1 MQQQDTEEA
10 EDRIGAAKKQQ
21 IEVEVDRD
29 PTIWNEGRMMV
40 MMSVDPALLGWN
52 EQTEAWDQ
60 AHEFV
65 W

>member
-1 MQQQDTEEA
+1 MQEQDTEENQ
-10 EDRIGAAKKQQ
+10 ERIDAAKKQQ
-21 IEVEVDRD
+21 TEAEVDRD
-29 PTIWNEGRMMV
+29 PTVWNEGRMMV